1 MRALGVVFVVGGVVL
16 TVAHLRSGILDA
28 QTTPLSLALT
38 IPSVIGMAIGFAVQD
53 RLEQKTFRRVTLIVL
68 CVAGLN
74 LLRRGVF

>member
-1 MRALGVVFVVGGVVL
+1 MGVTFHVGSVIL
-16 TVAHLRSGILDA
+16 TGAHLRSGVLNED
-28 QTTPLSLALT
+28 TTPLSLALT